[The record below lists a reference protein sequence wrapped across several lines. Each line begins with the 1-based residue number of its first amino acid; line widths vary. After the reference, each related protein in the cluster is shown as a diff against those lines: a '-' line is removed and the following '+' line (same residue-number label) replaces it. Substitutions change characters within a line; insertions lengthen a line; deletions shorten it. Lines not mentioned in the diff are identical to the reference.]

1 MNTYN
6 QQQQLNSYRYRG
18 KRELSKLGHTRLAD
32 IQNQLQN
39 LAQAEFADE
48 RSRHLTTIAKS
59 THTLPKRFHLPIIL
73 ALAVSGSIITSAGV
87 QILTI
92 ALPDLLR
99 FVATPALAAALVL
112 LSEELARYTIT
123 TLRLRQNWLLEQTRL
138 REGLRRVS
146 DDYFLERKCQ
156 EAALELLKQVE
167 GQPWPYLAVWSL
179 VSISVLEGFSAF
191 WWAFQESA
199 VMALFAA
206 AAPTV
211 FILLASLLLSR
222 LLDGNNGLL
231 TFAAIYDDHTAPQD
245 FAPEFSTLSAVED
258 SALSTIPATTFD
270 TSAADSGM
278 AYSTLINTQTVTHP
292 ETFNNGFLGH

>member
-1 MNTYN
+1 MNAYN
-6 QQQQLNSYRYRG
+6 QQQQLNSYRNRS

-32 IQNQLQN
+32 IQNQSQN
-39 LAQAEFADE
+39 LAKAEFADT
-48 RSRHLTTIAKS
+48 RSRYLTTIAEN

-92 ALPDLLR
+92 ALPDILR
-99 FVATPALAAALVL
+99 LIATPVLAAALVL
-112 LSEELARYTIT
+112 ISEELARYTIM
-123 TLRLRQNWLLEQTRL
+123 TLRLRQTWLLEQTRL

-156 EAALELLKQVE
+156 EAALELLNQVE
-167 GQPWPYLAVWSL
+167 GQPWPHLAVWSL
-179 VSISVLEGFSAF
+179 VAISVLEGFSAF

-206 AAPTV
+206 AAPTI

-231 TFAAIYDDHTAPQD
+231 TFAAIYDNHTAPQD
-245 FAPEFSTLSAVED
+245 FAPEFSTLPAVED
-258 SALSTIPATTFD
+258 SALSTIPDVTFD
-270 TSAADSGM
+270 TSASGSGI
-278 AYSTLINTQTVTHP
+278 AYSALINTQAATDP
-292 ETFNNGFLGH
+292 ETFNNSFPGH